1 MSEQALWQRL
11 ALSRDRL
18 CASRFL
24 GSFSPEARQ
33 VVTTED
39 PRPYLSTARF
49 VPGADGDVGTIDWKE
64 VGVNG
69 GGGLCCLWVCCLMFD
84 VLEILCCFGP
94 CLVIVGTIHVVA
106 LILE

>member
-1 MSEQALWQRL
+1 MHLNILNTRAPECAMLRQRTVSEQALWQRL

-39 PRPYLSTARF
+39 PRPYVSTARF

-64 VGVNG
+64 VGINSEG
-69 GGGLCCLWVCCLMFD
+69 GCAVAGLLFD
-84 VLEILCCFGP
+84 VLQI
-94 CLVIVGTIHVVA
+94 
-106 LILE
+106 

>member
-69 GGGLCCLWVCCLMFD
+69 GGGLCCLWVCCLMFWKFCV
-84 VLEILCCFGP
+84 VLA
-94 CLVIVGTIHVVA
+94 HA
-106 LILE
+106 LSLSEQSMWSL